1 MAKKSVKNQAEN
13 GQETVQKMLEKKGR
27 IFTIMQYEKKPLTN
41 EDLNFNETNIQAGLV
56 YRSIKQW
63 AYIRHDKDKFTAE
76 DMEKVREK
84 AQALGIENVSD
95 IKPVHWHIVL
105 KCSQLISIG
114 QISKWFNVNPH
125 RVRIVKGRHAFI
137 ENCIYLTHEDEKQQL
152 AGKHRYEDKEVKTS
166 ADFDFRKTVDDFKE
180 RQIKFDRE
188 LSRKE
193 QIRYEVLH
201 EGKTIRQVMKE
212 YPEDIIND
220 LSTIE
225 RLRMKYITE
234 NAELPPVR
242 INYYIYAE
250 DQKEGGGIGKG
261 LLSRAIA
268 RSLYPNL
275 EREEDVFFEVGSD
288 GSTFDGY
295 DGQPVIIWNDRRGA
309 QILHE
314 LGGKVDNVFNV
325 FDTTPT
331 SQKQNVKY
339 SAVKL
344 INEVN
349 IVNSVQ
355 SFEDFVDGL
364 MGINGNYYTEDK
376 GQALRRFPIII
387 PMRYE
392 DFKILLNKGFFEN
405 SREFYQYNKYAEIC
419 VNMQRLQQAGRG
431 NRTAVKEAEFKLLE
445 PLVNKHNE
453 VVEKR
458 KPTNEAVTV
467 EEILEGVVVKTFENV
482 QCKNCD
488 KWFDKSVENPD
499 MYLDICPDCL
509 AIIRGIK

>member
-1 MAKKSVKNQAEN
+1 MAQKSVKNQAEN
-13 GQETVQKMLEKKGR
+13 GRESIQKMLEKKGR

-41 EDLNFNETNIQAGLV
+41 EDLNFNETNIQAGLI

-76 DMEKVREK
+76 EMEKIREK
-84 AQALGIENVSD
+84 AQGLGIENVSD
-95 IKPVHWHIVL
+95 TKPVHWHVVL

-125 RVRIVKGRHAFI
+125 RIRIVKGRHAFI

-152 AGKHRYEDKEVKTS
+152 AGKHLYDDKEVKTS
-166 ADFDFRKTVDDFKE
+166 ADFDFRKTVDDFKD

-201 EGKTIRQVMKE
+201 EGKTIRQVMSE
-212 YPEDIIND
+212 YPTDIIND

-225 RLRMKYITE
+225 KLRMKYITE

-250 DQKEGGGIGKG
+250 SQKEGGGIGKG
-261 LLSRAIA
+261 LLSRALA
-268 RSLYPNL
+268 RSLYPSL
-275 EREEDVFFEVGSD
+275 ERDEDIFFEVGSD

-295 DGQPVIIWNDRRGA
+295 DGQPVIIWNDRRGS

-355 SFEDFVDGL
+355 SFENFVDGL
-364 MGINGNYYTEDK
+364 MGIDGNHFTEDK

-387 PMRYE
+387 PMRYD
-392 DFKILLNKGFFEN
+392 DFKVMLNRGFFEGT
-405 SREFYQYNKYAEIC
+405 REFYQYNKYAEIRA
-419 VNMQRLQQAGRG
+419 NMQYLQQAGRG
-431 NRTAVKEAEFKLLE
+431 NRKAVIEAESKLLAPIIE
-445 PLVNKHNE
+445 KHNE
-453 VVEKR
+453 AVEKR
-458 KPTNEAVTV
+458 KPTNEEVSV
-467 EEILEGVVVKTFENV
+467 DEILKNVSVEIFENV
-482 QCKNCD
+482 KCKNCD
-488 KWFDKSVENPD
+488 KWFDKSTTNPD
-499 MYLDICPDCL
+499 MFIDICPNCL
-509 AIIRGIK
+509 EIIRKTK